1 MNHALSNVTMI
12 TASAGTGKTY
22 SLMGEIA
29 REINNGT
36 RPSQILATTFTKKA
50 AAELIDRVQAELF
63 GQERP
68 DAARQMSVSMVG
80 TVNSVCSRLLQE
92 YAVDAGLSPALQV
105 IAEDEQLRIFQLATD
120 DVFAE
125 FTPRIQPL
133 ARRLGHDGEADLRGS
148 DTDWRK
154 IVRDITDAARSNRI
168 DPASLAGSA
177 SLSWRGLQQI
187 LGPAGLDHR
196 AGWSNQ
202 LLQGLM
208 GLRTLAAELAEA
220 GKTPPKNL
228 FASIALLEPVLA
240 HVSPDEAPWRFWI
253 DAAGVPNADA
263 KRQLESYISAVEA
276 DLAANPAFQ
285 TELREFTE
293 LVFACAASCLD
304 RFADFK
310 RQYGLIDFADQETL
324 VLDLLENNA
333 EFRASIAG
341 RIKFM
346 VVDEFQDTSP
356 LQLQL
361 FTKFAGLVDKV
372 VWVGDSKQAIYEF
385 RGTDPELMR
394 AVAARVENK
403 TQLHH
408 SWRSKEAVIDL
419 SNEISLAMFPELA
432 DAEVRLTVPGPRLE
446 ASHPKNAL
454 GGSREAWTL
463 AAKTVPEQQRA
474 IAAGVVDLIQR
485 RGFKGSDVAVLAR
498 SNVAVAAIAAELTA
512 LGVQAT
518 TNTSSLFAAREIQL
532 VRAGMAFVASDDDTV
547 ALAELAHLHPDHP
560 QFGRWVPA
568 LFDAAEPQEELQRWA
583 GDPLVAGLVELRGL
597 ATLGTPTEIMEEVVS
612 RLGVARLIKSWSSP
626 GTRLKNLD
634 ALRAVL
640 ERYYESCAALSKP
653 VTLSGSLTFLA
664 EADSAGGENFGA
676 DVVNVLTY
684 HKAKGLEWPAVV
696 LAGLDTAVAAN
707 PWGVAVEGV
716 DEIDARNPLVGRWIR
731 FWPWPFGGKGFK
743 PLSAV
748 ADESAV
754 AQRVLARRQADS
766 ARVLYVGLT
775 RSVGVTC
782 LAAAKPAPASLNTLG
797 CGPIVAWTA
806 GTANDGGAGTAGTLA
821 VQGRDGERILSV
833 DAFSYEPADGRAAD
847 SAGSGGQFEDS
858 LAVASPVSRK
868 PARVTASSMESV
880 GFVADV
886 TEAASL
892 GPQLIAHGA
901 AHWDHVGSA
910 IHGYFALPLADMGED
925 VRLAAAQRLL
935 GRWGAASAV
944 EPDVVVEAGER
955 MLAFFGRHYPGATL
969 TTEQSVAWRNADN
982 QLMQGWIDLLLET
995 PAGYVL
1001 VDHKS
1006 YPGKDP
1012 IGHIK
1017 DKYVGQMRGYA
1028 EAIQDI
1034 TGRPVVETLIHM
1046 PALGKMY
1053 RIS

>member
-1 MNHALSNVTMI
+1 MNQALSNVKMI

-36 RPSQILATTFTKKA
+36 QPSQILATTFTKKA

-68 DAARQMSVSMVG
+68 DAARQMSISMVG

-120 DVFAE
+120 NVFAE

-133 ARRLGHDGEADLRGS
+133 ARRLGHDGEADIRGS
-148 DTDWRK
+148 DTDWRT

-168 DPASLAGSA
+168 GPAGLARSA
-177 SLSWRGLQQI
+177 ALSWQGLQQV
-187 LGPAGLDHR
+187 LGPAGLDDR
-196 AGWSNQ
+196 AAWSNQ

-208 GLRTLAAELAEA
+208 SLRALAADMVDK
-220 GKTPPKNL
+220 GKAPPKNL
-228 FASIALLEPVLA
+228 YDSISLLEPVLA
-240 HVSPDEAPWRFWI
+240 HQSSEEIPWRFWV
-253 DAAGVPNADA
+253 DAAGVPNAGA
-263 KRQLESYISAVEA
+263 KRQLESFISAVEA
-276 DLAANPAFQ
+276 DLVANPAFQ
-285 TELREFTE
+285 AELRGFID
-293 LVFACAASCLD
+293 LVFACAAKCLD

-324 VLDLLENNA
+324 VLDLLENNQ

-361 FTKFAGLVDKV
+361 FTRFAELVDTV

-385 RGTDPELMR
+385 RGTDPELMK
-394 AVAARVENK
+394 AVAAHVENK
-403 TQLHH
+403 FQLHD
-408 SWRSKEAVIDL
+408 SWRSTEAVIDL
-419 SNEISLAMFPELA
+419 SNGISLAMFPELSE
-432 DAEVRLTVPGPRLE
+432 AEVRLTIPEARLD
-446 ASHPKNAL
+446 AGHPKNAL
-454 GGSREAWTL
+454 GGAREAWTL
-463 AAKTVPEQQRA
+463 AAKTVPEQRKA
-474 IAAGVVDLIQR
+474 VAAGVVDLIQR
-485 RGFKGSDVAVLAR
+485 RGFNGSDIAVLAR
-498 SNVAVAAIAAELTA
+498 SNVDVAAIAAELTA
-512 LGVQAT
+512 LGVKAS
-518 TNTSSLFAAREIQL
+518 TNTASLFAAREIQL

-547 ALAELAHLHPDHP
+547 ALAELAHLHPGHP
-560 QFGRWVPA
+560 QFGQWVPA
-568 LFDAAEPQEELQRWA
+568 LFDASDPKEELQRWA
-583 GDPLVAGLVELRGL
+583 SAPLVSALVELRGL
-597 ATLGTPTEIMEEVVS
+597 AKLCTPTEIMEEVAS
-612 RLGVARLIKSWSSP
+612 RLGVARLIKSWSNP

-634 ALRAVL
+634 ALRTVL

-653 VTLSGSLTFLA
+653 VTLSGSLRFLA
-664 EADSAGGENFGA
+664 EADSAGSENFGD

-696 LAGLDTAVAAN
+696 LASLDTAVAAK
-707 PWGVAVEGV
+707 PWGVSVEGV
-716 DEIDARNPLVGRWIR
+716 TDIDVRDPLAGRWIR
-731 FWPWPFGGKGFK
+731 HWPWPFGAKGFK
-743 PLSAV
+743 PLSAT
-748 ADESAV
+748 ADTSAV
-754 AQRVLARRQADS
+754 AQRALARRQADS

-775 RSVGVTC
+775 RSVSVTC
-782 LAAAKPAPASLNTLG
+782 LAAAKPAPAWLSTLG
-797 CGPIVAWTA
+797 VSPIVEWTS
-806 GTANDGGAGTAGTLA
+806 GSDDRGSLV
-821 VQGRDGERILSV
+821 VQGRDGELTLTV
-833 DAFSYEPADGRAAD
+833 DPFSYAPADGA
-847 SAGSGGQFEDS
+847 SAGVLGAELEFEDG
-858 LAVASPVSRK
+858 LAVGSPVPQK
-868 PARVTASSMESV
+868 PARVTASAMESF
-880 GFVADV
+880 GFIADV
-886 TEAASL
+886 AEAAVL

-901 AHWDHVGSA
+901 ANWDQVGSA
-910 IHGYFALPLADMGED
+910 IHGYFALPLAAMAAD

-935 GRWGAASAV
+935 DRWGAASAV
-944 EPDVVVEAGER
+944 EPHVVVEAGER
-955 MLAFFGRHYPGATL
+955 MLTFFARHYPGATL

-982 QLMQGWIDLLLET
+982 QLMEGWIDLLLET

-1006 YPGKDP
+1006 YPGMDP

-1028 EAIQDI
+1028 EAIQSI

-1053 RIS
+1053 RIN

>member
-1 MNHALSNVTMI
+1 MNHALNNVSMI

-29 REINNGT
+29 RAINSGT
-36 RPSQILATTFTKKA
+36 KPSQILATTFTKKA

-68 DAARQMSVSMVG
+68 DAARQMSISMVG

-120 DVFAE
+120 AVFAD

-133 ARRLGHDGEADLRGS
+133 ARRLGHDGEADIRGT

-154 IVRDITDAARSNRI
+154 VVRDITDAARSNRI
-168 DPASLAGSA
+168 APSALTHSAAAS
-177 SLSWRGLQQI
+177 WQGLQQV
-187 LGPAGLDHR
+187 LGPAGLDDR
-196 AGWSNQ
+196 ATWSNQ

-208 GLRTLAAELAEA
+208 SLRGLAAEIAES

-228 FASIALLEPVLA
+228 LASIALLEPVLTHA
-240 HVSPDEAPWRFWI
+240 SPEEAPWRFWI
-253 DAAGVPNADA
+253 EAAGVSNANA
-263 KRQLESYISAVEA
+263 KRQLESYISAV
-276 DLAANPAFQ
+276 DVGLTSNPSFQ

-293 LVFACAASCLD
+293 LVFACAAASLD

-310 RQYGLIDFADQETL
+310 RQYGLIDYVDQETL
-324 VLDLLENNA
+324 VLDLLEHNQG
-333 EFRASIAG
+333 FRDSISG

-361 FTKFAGLVDKV
+361 FTRFAELVDKV

-385 RGTDPELMR
+385 RGTDPELMK
-394 AVAARVENK
+394 AVAARVESK
-403 TQLHH
+403 TQLHD

-419 SNEISLAMFPELA
+419 SNAISLAMFPELA
-432 DAEVRLTVPGPRLE
+432 EDEVRLTVPKARRDE
-446 ASHPKNAL
+446 SHPKNAV
-454 GGSREAWTL
+454 GGAREAWTL
-463 AAKTVPEQQRA
+463 AAKTAPEQRRA
-474 IAAGVVDLIQR
+474 VAAGVVDLIER

-498 SNVAVAAIAAELTA
+498 SNDAVAAIAAELAA
-512 LGVQAT
+512 LGVKAT

-568 LFDAAEPQEELQRWA
+568 LFDAEEPTLELQRWA
-583 GDPLVAGLVELRGL
+583 GDPLVSGLVELRDL
-597 ATLGTPTEIMEEVVS
+597 AKLCTPTEIMEEVTS
-612 RLGVARLIKSWSSP
+612 RLGMARLIKTWSNP

-634 ALRAVL
+634 ALRSLL
-640 ERYYESCAALSKP
+640 EQYYEACAALSKP
-653 VTLSGSLTFLA
+653 VTLSGSLKFLA
-664 EADSAGGENFGA
+664 DADSTGSENFGD

-696 LAGLDTAVAAN
+696 LASLDTDVVAK

-716 DEIDARNPLVGRWIR
+716 DEIDVRDPLTGRWIR
-731 FWPWPFGGKGFK
+731 FWTWPFGAKGFK
-743 PLSAV
+743 PLSGV
-748 ADESAV
+748 ADSSAV

-775 RSVGVTC
+775 RSVSVTC
-782 LAAAKPAPASLNTLG
+782 LAAAKPAPASLNSLG
-797 CGPIVAWTA
+797 TGTIVEWTE
-806 GTANDGGAGTAGTLA
+806 GEGNGGTLT
-821 VQGRDGERILSV
+821 VQGRGDEQTLRV
-833 DAFSYEPADGRAAD
+833 DAFSYEPADGPAD
-847 SAGSGGQFEDS
+847 AGDDAKVEYEDGLTVVGQ
-858 LAVASPVSRK
+858 VSHK
-868 PARVTASSMESV
+868 PARVTASSLESF
-880 GFVADV
+880 GFAADV
-886 TEAASL
+886 TEAAVL
-892 GPQLIAHGA
+892 GPQLIPHGA
-901 AHWDHVGSA
+901 SNWDQVGSA
-910 IHGYFALPLADMGED
+910 IHGYFALPLGEMD
-925 VRLAAAQRLL
+925 VSVRLRAAQRLL
-935 GRWGAASAV
+935 DRWGASAAV
-944 EPDVVVEAGER
+944 EPGVVVEAGER
-955 MLAFFGRHYPGATL
+955 MLAFFARHYPGAKV

-982 QLMQGWIDLLLET
+982 QLMEGWIDLLLET
-995 PAGYVL
+995 SAGYVL

-1017 DKYVGQMRGYA
+1017 DKYIGQMRGYA
-1028 EAIQDI
+1028 QAIESI

-1046 PALGKMY
+1046 PALGKMF
-1053 RIS
+1053 RIA

>member
-1 MNHALSNVTMI
+1 MNHALNNVTMI

-29 REINNGT
+29 RSINSGT
-36 RPSQILATTFTKKA
+36 KPSQILATTFTKKA

-63 GQERP
+63 SQERP

-120 DVFAE
+120 AVFAE

-133 ARRLGHDGEADLRGS
+133 ARRLGHDGEADIRGT

-154 IVRDITDAARSNRI
+154 IVRDIADAARSNRI
-168 DPASLAGSA
+168 APSALTHSAAASGQ
-177 SLSWRGLQQI
+177 GLQQV
-187 LGPAGLDHR
+187 LGPAGLDDR
-196 AGWSNQ
+196 ATWSNH

-208 GLRTLAAELAEA
+208 SLRGLAAEIAES

-228 FASIALLEPVLA
+228 LASIALLEPVLTHA
-240 HVSPDEAPWRFWI
+240 SPEEAPWRFWI
-253 DAAGVPNADA
+253 EASGVSNANA
-263 KRQLESYISAVEA
+263 KRQLESYISAVDVE
-276 DLAANPAFQ
+276 LAANPAFQ

-293 LVFACAASCLD
+293 LVFACVAACLD

-324 VLDLLENNA
+324 VLDLLENNP
-333 EFRASIAG
+333 EFQASITG

-361 FTKFAGLVDKV
+361 FTKFAELVEKV

-385 RGTDPELMR
+385 RGTDPELMK
-394 AVAARVENK
+394 AVAAHVDESNK
-403 TQLHH
+403 EHLRH

-419 SNEISLAMFPELA
+419 SNAISLAMFPELGE
-432 DAEVRLTVPGPRLE
+432 DEVRLTVPE
-446 ASHPKNAL
+446 ARRDESHPKNAL
-454 GGSREAWTL
+454 GGAREAWTL
-463 AAKTVPEQQRA
+463 AAKTVPEQRRA
-474 IAAGVVDLIQR
+474 VAAGVVDLIQR

-498 SNVAVAAIAAELTA
+498 SNDAVAAIAAELAA
-512 LGVQAT
+512 LGVKAT

-532 VRAGMAFVASDDDTV
+532 VRAGMAFVASDDDSV

-568 LFDAAEPQEELQRWA
+568 LFDAEEPREELQRWA
-583 GDPLVAGLVELRGL
+583 SDPLVSGLVELRDL
-597 ATLGTPTEIMEEVVS
+597 ATVCTPTEIMEEVTS
-612 RLGVARLIKSWSSP
+612 RLGIARLIKAWSNP

-634 ALRAVL
+634 ALRSLL
-640 ERYYESCAALSKP
+640 EQYYESCAALSKP
-653 VTLSGSLTFLA
+653 VTLSGSLKFLA
-664 EADSAGGENFGA
+664 DADSAGSENFGD

-696 LAGLDTAVAAN
+696 LASLDTDVVAK

-716 DEIDARNPLVGRWIR
+716 DEIDVRDPLVGRWIR
-731 FWPWPFGGKGFK
+731 FWPWPFGAKGFK
-743 PLSAV
+743 PLSSLT
-748 ADESAV
+748 DSSAV
-754 AQRVLARRQADS
+754 AERVLARRQADS

-775 RSVGVTC
+775 RSVSVTC
-782 LAAAKPAPASLNTLG
+782 LAAAKPAPASLNSLG
-797 CGPIVAWTA
+797 TGPIVEWTEE
-806 GTANDGGAGTAGTLA
+806 GNLK
-821 VQGRDGERILSV
+821 VQGRDGEQTLSV
-833 DAFSYEPADGRAAD
+833 EAFSYEPADGPAD
-847 SAGSGGQFEDS
+847 TDEGAKVEYEDG
-858 LAVASPVSRK
+858 LAVEAPVSHK
-868 PARVTASSMESV
+868 PARVTASSLESF
-880 GFVADV
+880 GFAADV
-886 TEAASL
+886 TEVAVL
-892 GPQLIAHGA
+892 GPQLIPHGA
-901 AHWDHVGSA
+901 ANWDQVGSA
-910 IHGYFALPLADMGED
+910 IHGYFALPLAKLDD
-925 VRLAAAQRLL
+925 SVRLRAAQRLL
-935 GRWGAASAV
+935 DRWGATSAV
-944 EPDVVVEAGER
+944 DADVVVEAGER
-955 MLAFFGRHYPGATL
+955 MLAFFAQHYPGATV

-982 QLMQGWIDLLLET
+982 QLMEGWIDLLLET

-1012 IGHIK
+1012 VGHIK
-1017 DKYVGQMRGYA
+1017 DKYIGQMRGYA
-1028 EAIQDI
+1028 EAIESI

-1046 PALGKMY
+1046 PALGKMF

>member
-1 MNHALSNVTMI
+1 MNDALHNVTMI

-36 RPSQILATTFTKKA
+36 KPSQILATTFTKKA
-50 AAELIDRVQAELF
+50 AAELIDRVQTELF

-120 DVFAE
+120 AVFAE

-133 ARRLGHDGEADLRGS
+133 ARRLGHDGEADIRGT

-168 DPASLAGSA
+168 APSALTHSAAAS
-177 SLSWRGLQQI
+177 WQGLQQV
-187 LGPAGLDHR
+187 LGPAGLDDR
-196 AGWSNQ
+196 ATWSNQ

-208 GLRTLAAELAEA
+208 GLRGLAAEIAES

-228 FASIALLEPVLA
+228 LASIALLEPVLTHA
-240 HVSPDEAPWRFWI
+240 SPEEAPWRFWI
-253 DAAGVPNADA
+253 EAAGVSNANA
-263 KRQLESYISAVEA
+263 KRQLESYISAVDV
-276 DLAANPAFQ
+276 DLASNPAFQ

-293 LVFACAASCLD
+293 LVFACAAACLD

-310 RQYGLIDFADQETL
+310 RQHGLIDFADQETL
-324 VLDLLENNA
+324 VLGLLENNP
-333 EFRASIAG
+333 EFRASITG

-361 FTKFAGLVDKV
+361 FTKFAELVDKV

-385 RGTDPELMR
+385 RGTDPELMK
-394 AVAARVENK
+394 AVAAHVEKTKK
-403 TQLHH
+403 TQLHD
-408 SWRSKEAVIDL
+408 SWRSKEAVIEL
-419 SNEISLAMFPELA
+419 SNAISLAMFPELGE
-432 DAEVRLTVPGPRLE
+432 DAVRLTVPE
-446 ASHPKNAL
+446 ARRDGSHPKNAL
-454 GGSREAWTL
+454 GGAREAWTL
-463 AAKTVPEQQRA
+463 AAKTVPEQRRA
-474 IAAGVVDLIQR
+474 VAAGVVDLIQR

-498 SNVAVAAIAAELTA
+498 SNDAVAAIAAELAA
-512 LGVQAT
+512 LGVKAT

-532 VRAGMAFVASDDDTV
+532 VRAGMAFVASYDDTV

-560 QFGRWVPA
+560 QFGRWVPS
-568 LFDAAEPQEELQRWA
+568 LFDAEEPWEELQRWA
-583 GDPLVAGLVELRGL
+583 SDPLVSGLVELRDL
-597 ATLGTPTEIMEEVVS
+597 AKVCTPTEIMEEVTS
-612 RLGVARLIKSWSSP
+612 RLGVARLIKSWSNP

-634 ALRAVL
+634 ALRSLL
-640 ERYYESCAALSKP
+640 EQYYESCAALSKP
-653 VTLSGSLTFLA
+653 VTLSGSLRFLA
-664 EADSAGGENFGA
+664 DVDSTGSENFGD

-696 LAGLDTAVAAN
+696 LASLDTDVVAK

-716 DEIDARNPLVGRWIR
+716 DEIDVRDPLTGRWIR
-731 FWPWPFGGKGFK
+731 FWAWPFGAKGFK
-743 PLSAV
+743 PLSGV
-748 ADESAV
+748 ADSSAV
-754 AQRVLARRQADS
+754 AQRVLTRRQADS

-775 RSVGVTC
+775 RSVSVTC
-782 LAAAKPAPASLNTLG
+782 LAAAKPAPASLNSLG
-797 CGPIVAWTA
+797 TGPIVEWTE
-806 GTANDGGAGTAGTLA
+806 GACNKGALT
-821 VQGRDGERILSV
+821 VQGRDGEHTLPV
-833 DAFSYEPADGRAAD
+833 DAFSYEPADG
-847 SAGSGGQFEDS
+847 SAVSGDGANGEYEDG
-858 LAVASPVSRK
+858 LTVDAPVSHK
-868 PARVTASSMESV
+868 PARVTASSLESH
-880 GFVADV
+880 GFAADV
-886 TEAASL
+886 TEAAAL
-892 GPQLIAHGA
+892 GPQLIPHGA
-901 AHWDHVGSA
+901 ADWDHVGSA
-910 IHGYFALPLADMGED
+910 IHGYFALPLADMD
-925 VRLAAAQRLL
+925 AAVRLGAAQRLL
-935 GRWGAASAV
+935 DRWGATSAV
-944 EPDVVVEAGER
+944 DADVVVEAGQR
-955 MLAFFGRHYPGATL
+955 MLAFFAQHYPGATF

-982 QLMQGWIDLLLET
+982 QLMEGWIDLLLET

-1012 IGHIK
+1012 VGHIK
-1017 DKYVGQMRGYA
+1017 DKYIGQMRGYA
-1028 EAIQDI
+1028 EAIESI

-1053 RIS
+1053 RIA

>member
-1 MNHALSNVTMI
+1 MNDALHNVTMI

-29 REINNGT
+29 REINSGT
-36 RPSQILATTFTKKA
+36 KPSQILATTFTKKA

-120 DVFAE
+120 AVFAE

-133 ARRLGHDGEADLRGS
+133 ARRLGHDGEADIRGT

-168 DPASLAGSA
+168 APSALTHSAAAS
-177 SLSWRGLQQI
+177 WQGLQQV
-187 LGPAGLDHR
+187 LGPAGLDDR
-196 AGWSNQ
+196 ATWSNQ

-208 GLRTLAAELAEA
+208 GLRGLAAEIAES

-228 FASIALLEPVLA
+228 LASIALLEPVLTHA
-240 HVSPDEAPWRFWI
+240 SPEEAPWRFWI
-253 DAAGVPNADA
+253 EAAGVSNANA
-263 KRQLESYISAVEA
+263 KRQLESYISAVDVE
-276 DLAANPAFQ
+276 LASNPAFQ

-293 LVFACAASCLD
+293 LVFACAAACLD

-324 VLDLLENNA
+324 VLDLLENNP
-333 EFRASIAG
+333 EFRASITS

-361 FTKFAGLVDKV
+361 FTKFAELVEKV

-385 RGTDPELMR
+385 RGTDPELMK
-394 AVAARVENK
+394 AVAARVESK
-403 TQLHH
+403 TQLHD
-408 SWRSKEAVIDL
+408 SWRSKESVIDL
-419 SNEISLAMFPELA
+419 SNAISLAMFPELSE
-432 DAEVRLTVPGPRLE
+432 DEVQLTVPEARLD
-446 ASHPKNAL
+446 AAHPKNAL
-454 GGSREAWTL
+454 GGAREAWTL
-463 AAKTVPEQQRA
+463 AAKTVPDQRRA
-474 IAAGVVDLIQR
+474 VAAGVVDLLQR
-485 RGFKGSDVAVLAR
+485 RNFKGSDVAVLAR
-498 SNVAVAAIAAELTA
+498 SNDAVAAIAAELAA
-512 LGVQAT
+512 LGVKAT

-560 QFGRWVPA
+560 EFGRWVPA
-568 LFDAAEPQEELQRWA
+568 LFDAAEPREELQRWA
-583 GDPLVAGLVELRGL
+583 ADPLVSGLVELRGL
-597 ATLGTPTEIMEEVVS
+597 ATVCTPTEIMEEVTA
-612 RLGVARLIKSWSSP
+612 RLGVARLIKSWSNP

-634 ALRAVL
+634 ALRSLL
-640 ERYYESCAALSKP
+640 EQYYESCAALGKP
-653 VTLSGSLTFLA
+653 VTLSGSLKFLA
-664 EADSAGGENFGA
+664 DADSTGSENFGD

-696 LAGLDTAVAAN
+696 LASLDTEVVAK

-716 DEIDARNPLVGRWIR
+716 DEIDVRDPLVGRWIR
-731 FWPWPFGGKGFK
+731 FWPWPFGTKGFK
-743 PLSAV
+743 PLSGA
-748 ADESAV
+748 ADSSAV

-775 RSVGVTC
+775 RSVSVTC
-782 LAAAKPAPASLNTLG
+782 LAAAKPAPASLNSLG
-797 CGPIVAWTA
+797 TGQIVEWTE
-806 GTANDGGAGTAGTLA
+806 GTGSEGTLT
-821 VQGRDGERILSV
+821 VQGRDGEHTLAV
-833 DAFSYEPADGRAAD
+833 EAFSYEPADGPANTDDGANVEY
-847 SAGSGGQFEDS
+847 EDG
-858 LAVASPVSRK
+858 LAVESPVSHE
-868 PARVTASSMESV
+868 PARVTASSLESF
-880 GFVADV
+880 GFAADV
-886 TEAASL
+886 TEAAVL
-892 GPQLIAHGA
+892 GPQLIPHGA
-901 AHWDHVGSA
+901 AIWDQVGSA
-910 IHGYFALPLADMGED
+910 IHGYFALPLAEMDAS
-925 VRLAAAQRLL
+925 VRLRAAHRLL
-935 GRWGAASAV
+935 DRWGAASAV
-944 EPDVVVEAGER
+944 GADVVVEAGER
-955 MLAFFGRHYPGATL
+955 ILAFLHQHYPGATA

-982 QLMQGWIDLLLET
+982 QLMEGWIDLLLET
-995 PAGYVL
+995 PAGFVL

-1012 IGHIK
+1012 VGHIK
-1017 DKYVGQMRGYA
+1017 DKYIGQMRGYA
-1028 EAIQDI
+1028 EAIGSI
-1034 TGRPVVETLIHM
+1034 TGRPVVEMLIHM
-1046 PALGKMY
+1046 PALGKVF
-1053 RIS
+1053 RIG

>member
-29 REINNGT
+29 RAINAGT

-80 TVNSVCSRLLQE
+80 TVNGVCSRLLQE

-133 ARRLGHDGEADLRGS
+133 ARRLGYDGESDIRGS
-148 DTDWRK
+148 DPDWRK
-154 IVRDITDAARSNRI
+154 IVRDITDAARGNTI
-168 DPASLAGSA
+168 NPADLAHSA
-177 SLSWRGLQQI
+177 SSSWQGLHQV
-187 LGPAGLDHR
+187 LGPVGLDDR
-196 AGWSNQ
+196 ASWSNQ

-208 GLRTLAAELAEA
+208 SLRGMAADIID
-220 GKTPPKNL
+220 GGNTPPKNL
-228 FASIALLEPVLA
+228 LASIALLEPVLSYA
-240 HVSPDEAPWRFWI
+240 SPEDAPWRFWI
-253 DAAGVPNADA
+253 DAAGVSNAGA
-263 KRQLESYISAVEA
+263 KRQLESYISAVTM
-276 DLAANPAFQ
+276 DLVANPAFQ

-293 LVFACAASCLD
+293 LVFACAASCLV
-304 RFADFK
+304 RFAEFK
-310 RQYGLIDFADQETL
+310 REYGLIDFADQETL
-324 VLDLLENNA
+324 VLDLLENNP

-385 RGTDPELMR
+385 RGTDPELMK
-394 AVAARVENK
+394 AVAAHIEHK
-403 TQLHH
+403 TQLRE
-408 SWRSKEAVIDL
+408 SWRSKEAVIEL
-419 SNEISLAMFPELA
+419 SNEISLAMFPELSEDQVKLA
-432 DAEVRLTVPGPRLE
+432 PPEARLDA
-446 ASHPKNAL
+446 AHPKNAL

-463 AAKTVPEQQRA
+463 AAKTVPEQRRA

-485 RGFKGSDVAVLAR
+485 RGFKPSDVAVLAR
-498 SNVAVAAIAAELTA
+498 SNAAVEAVAAELTA
-512 LGVQAT
+512 LGLKAT
-518 TNTSSLFAAREIQL
+518 TNTSPLFAAREVQL

-547 ALAELAHLHPDHP
+547 ALAELAHLHPEHAE
-560 QFGRWVPA
+560 FGRWVPA
-568 LFDAAEPQEELQRWA
+568 LFDAAEPQDELTRWA
-583 GDPLVAGLVELRGL
+583 GDPLVSGLVELRGL
-597 ATLGTPTEIMEEVVS
+597 AKLCTPTEIMEEVTS
-612 RLGVARLIKSWSSP
+612 RLGVARLIKSWSNP

-634 ALRAVL
+634 ALRALL

-653 VTLSGSLTFLA
+653 VTLSGSLKFLA
-664 EADSAGGENFGA
+664 DADSAGSENFGD

-696 LAGLDTAVAAN
+696 LASLDTDVVAK

-716 DEIDARNPLVGRWIR
+716 AEIDVRNPLAGRWIR
-731 FWPWPFGGKGFK
+731 FWAWPFGGKGFK
-743 PLSAV
+743 PLSAA
-748 ADESAV
+748 ADASAI
-754 AQRVLARRQADS
+754 ARQVLARRQADS

-775 RSVGVTC
+775 RSVSVTC
-782 LAAAKPAPASLNTLG
+782 LAAAKPVPASLNTLAS
-797 CGPIVAWTA
+797 GPIVEWTA
-806 GTANDGGAGTAGTLA
+806 GAGNDGTLL
-821 VQGRDGERILSV
+821 VQGRDGERRLSV
-833 DAFSYEPADGRAAD
+833 EAFSYEPADGPAAGD
-847 SAGSGGQFEDS
+847 ESAGREFADGLSVS
-858 LAVASPVSRK
+858 SPVPQK
-868 PARVTASSMESV
+868 PARVTASSMESF

-886 TEAASL
+886 TEAATL
-892 GPQLIAHGA
+892 GAQLIPRGA
-901 AHWDHVGSA
+901 ANWDHVGSA
-910 IHGYFALPLADMGED
+910 IHGYFALPLAGMDTAA
-925 VRLAAAQRLL
+925 RLLAAQRLL
-935 GRWGAASAV
+935 DRWGAASAV
-944 EPDVVVEAGER
+944 DAAVVVEAGDR
-955 MLAFFGRHYPGATL
+955 MLAFFAEHYPGATVI
-969 TTEQSVAWRNADN
+969 TEQSVAWRNADN
-982 QLMQGWIDLLLET
+982 QLMEGWIDLLLET

-1006 YPGKDP
+1006 YPGTDP
-1012 IGHIK
+1012 VGHIK

-1028 EAIQDI
+1028 DAIQSI

-1046 PALGKMY
+1046 PALGKMF

>member
-1 MNHALSNVTMI
+1 MNHALNNVTMI

-29 REINNGT
+29 TAINSGT
-36 RPSQILATTFTKKA
+36 KPSQILATTFTKKA

-63 GQERP
+63 GNERP

-120 DVFAE
+120 NVFAE
-125 FTPRIQPL
+125 FTPMIQPL
-133 ARRLGHDGEADLRGS
+133 ARRLGHDGESDIRGS
-148 DTDWRK
+148 DTDWRT
-154 IVRDITDAARSNRI
+154 IVRNITDAARSNRI
-168 DPASLAGSA
+168 DPAALAHSA
-177 SLSWRGLQQI
+177 ALSWQGLQQV

-196 AGWSNQ
+196 ASWSNQ
-202 LLQGLM
+202 LLQGIM
-208 GLRTLAAELAEA
+208 SLRGRAADIAEG
-220 GKTPPKNL
+220 GKAPPKNL
-228 FASIALLEPVLA
+228 YASIALLEPVLTHA
-240 HVSPDEAPWRFWI
+240 SPEDAPWRFWI

-263 KRQLESYISAVEA
+263 KRQLESFISAVDV
-276 DLAANPAFQ
+276 DLVSNPAFQ
-285 TELREFTE
+285 NELREFTE

-304 RFADFK
+304 RFAEFK

-324 VLDLLENNA
+324 VLDLLEHNPT
-333 EFRASIAG
+333 FRASIAG

-361 FTKFAGLVDKV
+361 FTKFAELVDKV

-385 RGTDPELMR
+385 RGTDPELMK
-394 AVAARVENK
+394 AVAAHVENK
-403 TQLHH
+403 TQLHD
-408 SWRSKEAVIDL
+408 SWRSKEAVIEL
-419 SNEISLAMFPELA
+419 SNEISLAMFPELGEK
-432 DAEVRLTVPGPRLE
+432 EVRLTVPE
-446 ASHPKNAL
+446 ARRDESHPKNAL
-454 GGSREAWTL
+454 GGDREAWTL
-463 AAKTVPEQQRA
+463 AAKTVPAQRRA
-474 IAAGVVDLIQR
+474 VAAGVADLIQR
-485 RGFKGSDVAVLAR
+485 RGLKGSDVAVLAR
-498 SNVAVAAIAAELTA
+498 SNDAVAAVAAELA
-512 LGVQAT
+512 SLGIKAT

-560 QFGRWVPA
+560 QFGQWVPA
-568 LFDAAEPQEELQRWA
+568 LFDAEEPGEELQRWA
-583 GDPLVAGLVELRGL
+583 NDPLVSGLVELRGL
-597 ATLGTPTEIMEEVVS
+597 AKVCTPTEIMEEVTS
-612 RLGVARLIKSWSSP
+612 RLGVARLIKSWSNP

-634 ALRAVL
+634 ALRSLL
-640 ERYYESCAALSKP
+640 EQYYESCAALSKP
-653 VTLSGSLTFLA
+653 VTLSGSLKFLA
-664 EADSAGGENFGA
+664 DADSAGSENFGD

-696 LAGLDTAVAAN
+696 LASLDSDVAAK

-716 DEIDARNPLVGRWIR
+716 DEIDVRDPLAGRWIR
-731 FWPWPFGGKGFK
+731 FWPWAFGGKGFK

-748 ADESAV
+748 ADSSAV

-775 RSVGVTC
+775 RSVSVTC
-782 LAAAKPAPASLNTLG
+782 LAAANPAPASLNSLG
-797 CGPIVAWTA
+797 TGPIVEWTA
-806 GTANDGGAGTAGTLA
+806 GAGNDGTLT
-821 VQGRDGERILSV
+821 VQGRDGEHALAV
-833 DAFSYEPADGRAAD
+833 DAFTYEPADGPAD
-847 SAGSGGQFEDS
+847 TDDNANVEHEDG
-858 LAVASPVSRK
+858 LTVDAPVSHK
-868 PARVTASSMESV
+868 PARVTASSLASF
-880 GFVADV
+880 GFAADV
-886 TEAASL
+886 TEAAAL
-892 GPQLIAHGA
+892 GPQLIPHGA
-901 AHWDHVGSA
+901 ANWDQVGSA
-910 IHGYFALPLADMGED
+910 IHGYFALPLAEMDAS
-925 VRLAAAQRLL
+925 VRLRAAQRLL
-935 GRWGAASAV
+935 DRWGAASAV
-944 EPDVVVEAGER
+944 EPSVVVEAGER
-955 MLAFFGRHYPGATL
+955 MLAFFAQHYPGATV

-982 QLMQGWIDLLLET
+982 QLMEGWIDLLLET

-1012 IGHIK
+1012 VGHIK
-1017 DKYVGQMRGYA
+1017 DKYIGQMRGYA
-1028 EAIQDI
+1028 EAIESI

>member
-1 MNHALSNVTMI
+1 MNHAPGNVTMI

-36 RPSQILATTFTKKA
+36 KPSQILATTFTKKA

-133 ARRLGHDGEADLRGS
+133 ALRLGHDGETDVRGS

-168 DPASLAGSA
+168 APSSLARSA
-177 SLSWRGLQQI
+177 SLSWQGLQQV
-187 LGPAGLDHR
+187 LGPAALDDR
-196 AGWSNQ
+196 ASWSHQ
-202 LLQGLM
+202 LLEGLM
-208 GLRTLAAELAEA
+208 SLRGLKADLVEA

-228 FASIALLEPVLA
+228 LASIALLEPVLA
-240 HVSPDEAPWRFWI
+240 QASPEDAPWRFWI

-263 KRQLESYISAVEA
+263 KRQLEDYISAVEA

-293 LVFACAASCLD
+293 LLFACAASCLD

-324 VLDLLENNA
+324 VLDLLENNP

-361 FTKFAGLVDKV
+361 FTRFAELVDKV

-385 RGTDPELMR
+385 RGTDPELMK
-394 AVAARVENK
+394 AVAARIEHK
-403 TQLHH
+403 TQLHD

-419 SNEISLAMFPELA
+419 SNGISLAMFPELSE
-432 DAEVRLTVPGPRLE
+432 DEVRLTVPDARLDP
-446 ASHPKNAL
+446 SHPKNAL
-454 GGSREAWTL
+454 GGSRETWTL
-463 AAKTVPEQQRA
+463 AAKTVPAQRRA
-474 IAAGVVDLIQR
+474 IAAGVVDLIRR
-485 RGFKGSDVAVLAR
+485 RGFKASDVAVLAR
-498 SNVAVAAIAAELTA
+498 SNASVEAIAAELTA
-512 LGVQAT
+512 LGLKAT
-518 TNTSSLFAAREIQL
+518 THTSPLFAAREIQL

-547 ALAELAHLHPDHP
+547 ALAELAHLHPGHA

-568 LFDAAEPQEELQRWA
+568 LFDAAEPKEELRRWA
-583 GDPLVAGLVELRGL
+583 SDPQVTGLVELRGL
-597 ATLGTPTEIMEEVVS
+597 ATLCTPTEIMEEVVS

-634 ALRAVL
+634 ALRSML
-640 ERYYESCAALSKP
+640 ERYYQSCAALGKP
-653 VTLSGSLTFLA
+653 VTLGGSLKFLA
-664 EADSAGGENFGA
+664 DADSAGSENFGD

-696 LAGLDTAVAAN
+696 LASLDTPVAAS
-707 PWGVAVEGV
+707 PWGVSVEGV
-716 DEIDARNPLVGRWIR
+716 AEIDVRNPLAGRWIR
-731 FWPWPFGGKGFK
+731 FWPWPFGAKGFK
-743 PLSAV
+743 PLSGV
-748 ADESAV
+748 ADESVV

-775 RSVGVTC
+775 RSVSVTC
-782 LAAAKPAPASLNTLG
+782 LAAAKPAPASLNTLAS
-797 CGPIVAWTA
+797 GPIVEWTA
-806 GTANDGGAGTAGTLA
+806 GAGNKGTLA
-821 VQGRDGERILSV
+821 VLGRDAEHTLSV
-833 DAFSYEPADGRAAD
+833 DAFSYEPVDERA
-847 SAGSGGQFEDS
+847 SGGEGAGGEFEDS
-858 LAVASPVSRK
+858 LAVASPVSHK
-868 PARVTASSMESV
+868 PARVTASSLESF

-886 TEAASL
+886 TEAAVL
-892 GPQLIAHGA
+892 GPQLIPHGA
-901 AHWDHVGSA
+901 PNWDHVGSA
-910 IHGYFALPLADMGED
+910 IHGYFALPLADLDAE
-925 VRLAAAQRLL
+925 VRLSAAQRLL
-935 GRWGAASAV
+935 DRWGAASAV
-944 EPDVVVEAGER
+944 EPGVVVEAGER
-955 MLAFFGRHYPGATL
+955 MLTFFAGQYPGATVI
-969 TTEQSVAWRNADN
+969 TEQSVAWRKSDN
-982 QLMQGWIDLLLET
+982 QLMEGWIDLLLET

-1012 IGHIK
+1012 IGHIR
-1017 DKYVGQMRGYA
+1017 DKYVGQLRGYA
-1028 EAIQDI
+1028 EAIQSI

-1046 PALGKMY
+1046 PALGKIF

>member
-1 MNHALSNVTMI
+1 MNDALDNVTMI

-29 REINNGT
+29 RAINSGT
-36 RPSQILATTFTKKA
+36 KPSQILATTFTKKA

-92 YAVDAGLSPALQV
+92 YAVDAGLSPALRV

-120 DVFAE
+120 AVFAE

-133 ARRLGHDGEADLRGS
+133 ARRLGHDGEADIRGT

-168 DPASLAGSA
+168 APSA
-177 SLSWRGLQQI
+177 LTHSAAVSWQGLQQV
-187 LGPAGLDHR
+187 LGPAGLDDR
-196 AGWSNQ
+196 AIWSNQ

-208 GLRTLAAELAEA
+208 DLRGLAGEIADS

-228 FASIALLEPVLA
+228 LASIALLEPVLTHA
-240 HVSPDEAPWRFWI
+240 SLEDAPWRFWI
-253 DAAGVPNADA
+253 EATGVSNASA
-263 KRQLESYISAVEA
+263 KRHLESYISAVDV
-276 DLAANPAFQ
+276 DLASNPAFQ

-293 LVFACAASCLD
+293 LVFACAAACLD
-304 RFADFK
+304 QFADFK

-324 VLDLLENNA
+324 VLDLLENNP
-333 EFRASIAG
+333 EFRTSVTG

-361 FTKFAGLVDKV
+361 FTKFAELVDKV

-385 RGTDPELMR
+385 RGTDPELMK
-394 AVAARVENK
+394 AVAARVESK
-403 TQLHH
+403 TQLHD
-408 SWRSKEAVIDL
+408 SWRSKESVIDL
-419 SNEISLAMFPELA
+419 SNAISLAMFPELGE
-432 DAEVRLTVPGPRLE
+432 DEVRLTVPEARLD
-446 ASHPKNAL
+446 AAHPKNAL
-454 GGSREAWTL
+454 GGAREAWTL
-463 AAKTVPEQQRA
+463 AAKTVPEQRRA
-474 IAAGVVDLIQR
+474 VAAGVVDLLQR
-485 RGFKGSDVAVLAR
+485 RNFKGSDVAVLAR
-498 SNVAVAAIAAELTA
+498 SNDAVAAIAAELAA
-512 LGVQAT
+512 LGVKAT

-560 QFGRWVPA
+560 EFGRWVPA
-568 LFDAAEPQEELQRWA
+568 LFDAEEPREELQRWA
-583 GDPLVAGLVELRGL
+583 SDPLVSDLVELRGL
-597 ATLGTPTEIMEEVVS
+597 ATVCTPTEIMEEVTS
-612 RLGVARLIKSWSSP
+612 RLGVARLIKSWSNP

-634 ALRAVL
+634 ALRSLL
-640 ERYYESCAALSKP
+640 EQYYESCAALGKP
-653 VTLSGSLTFLA
+653 VTLSGSLKFLA
-664 EADSAGGENFGA
+664 DADSTGSENFGD

-696 LAGLDTAVAAN
+696 LASLDTEVVAK

-716 DEIDARNPLVGRWIR
+716 DEIDVRDPLVGRWIR
-731 FWPWPFGGKGFK
+731 FWPWPFGTKGFK
-743 PLSAV
+743 PLSGA
-748 ADESAV
+748 ADSSAV

-775 RSVGVTC
+775 RSVSVTC
-782 LAAAKPAPASLNTLG
+782 LAAAKPAPASLNSLG
-797 CGPIVAWTA
+797 TGPIVEWSE
-806 GTANDGGAGTAGTLA
+806 GTGSEGTLT
-821 VQGRDGERILSV
+821 VQGRDGEQTLAV
-833 DAFSYEPADGRAAD
+833 EAFSYEPADGPANTDDGAKVEYED
-847 SAGSGGQFEDS
+847 GLAGE
-858 LAVASPVSRK
+858 APVPQK
-868 PARVTASSMESV
+868 PARVTASSLESF
-880 GFVADV
+880 GFAADV
-886 TEAASL
+886 TEAAVL
-892 GPQLIAHGA
+892 GPQLIPHGA
-901 AHWDHVGSA
+901 ANWDQVGSA
-910 IHGYFALPLADMGED
+910 IHGYFALPLAEMDGS
-925 VRLAAAQRLL
+925 VRLRAAQRLL
-935 GRWGAASAV
+935 DRWGAASAV
-944 EPDVVVEAGER
+944 GADVVVEAGER
-955 MLAFFGRHYPGATL
+955 MLAFLHQQYPGATV
-969 TTEQSVAWRNADN
+969 TTEQSVAWRNADL
-982 QLMQGWIDLLLET
+982 QLMEGWIDLLLET

-1012 IGHIK
+1012 VGHIK
-1017 DKYVGQMRGYA
+1017 DKYIGQMRGYA
-1028 EAIQDI
+1028 EAIESI

-1046 PALGKMY
+1046 PALGKMF

>member
-29 REINNGT
+29 RAINAGT

-68 DAARQMSVSMVG
+68 DAARQMSISMVG

-120 DVFAE
+120 DVFAA

-133 ARRLGHDGEADLRGS
+133 ARRLGYDGESDIRGT
-148 DTDWRK
+148 DPDWRK
-154 IVRDITDAARSNRI
+154 IVRDITDAARGNKIS
-168 DPASLAGSA
+168 PEELAHSA
-177 SLSWRGLQQI
+177 SSSGQGLQQV
-187 LGPAGLDHR
+187 LGPVGLDDR
-196 AGWSNQ
+196 ASWSNQ

-208 GLRTLAAELAEA
+208 SMRAMAADLIES

-228 FASIALLEPVLA
+228 IASIALLEPVLSYA
-240 HVSPDEAPWRFWI
+240 SPEDAPWRFWI
-253 DAAGVPNADA
+253 DAAGVSNAGA
-263 KRQLESYISAVEA
+263 KRLLESYTSAVET
-276 DLAANPAFQ
+276 DLVASPAFQ

-304 RFADFK
+304 RFAEFK
-310 RQYGLIDFADQETL
+310 REYGLIDFADQETL
-324 VLDLLENNA
+324 VLDLLENNP
-333 EFRASIAG
+333 EFRASITG

-361 FTKFAGLVDKV
+361 FTKFAELVDKV
-372 VWVGDSKQAIYEF
+372 VWVGDAKQAIYEF
-385 RGTDPELMR
+385 RGTDPELMK
-394 AVAARVENK
+394 AVAAHIQQK
-403 TQLHH
+403 TQLTE

-419 SNEISLAMFPELA
+419 SNAISLAMFPELRE
-432 DAEVRLTVPGPRLE
+432 DEVELAVPKAQQDP
-446 ASHPKNAL
+446 AHPKSAL

-463 AAKTVPEQQRA
+463 AAKTVPEQRRA
-474 IAAGVVDLIQR
+474 IAAGVLDLIQR

-498 SNVAVAAIAAELTA
+498 SNAAVEAIAAELTA
-512 LGVQAT
+512 LGLKAT
-518 TNTSSLFAAREIQL
+518 TNTSSLFAAREVQL

-547 ALAELAHLHPDHP
+547 ALAELAHLHPGHAA
-560 QFGRWVPA
+560 FGRWVPA
-568 LFDAAEPQEELQRWA
+568 LFDAAEPQEELKRWA
-583 GDPLVAGLVELRGL
+583 ADPLVAGLLELRGL
-597 ATLGTPTEIMEEVVS
+597 AKLCTPTEIMEEVTA
-612 RLGVARLIKSWSSP
+612 RLGVARLIKAWSNP

-634 ALRAVL
+634 ALRALL

-653 VTLSGSLTFLA
+653 VTLSGSLKFLA
-664 EADSAGGENFGA
+664 DAESAGSENFGE

-696 LAGLDTAVAAN
+696 LASLDTGVAAA

-716 DEIDARNPLVGRWIR
+716 AEIDVRNPLAGRWVR

-743 PLSAV
+743 PLSAA

-754 AQRVLARRQADS
+754 ARRVLARRQADS

-775 RSVGVTC
+775 RAISVTC
-782 LAAAKPAPASLNTLG
+782 LAAAKPAPASLNTLAP
-797 CGPIVAWTA
+797 GPIVEWTA
-806 GTANDGGAGTAGTLA
+806 DDGNDGKLV
-821 VQGRDGERILSV
+821 VQGRPGDNERRLSV
-833 DAFSYEPADGRAAD
+833 EAFSYEAAD
-847 SAGSGGQFEDS
+847 APATDERSSAREFDDGLTVSG
-858 LAVASPVSRK
+858 PVEQK
-868 PARVTASSMESV
+868 PARVTASSMKSF
-880 GFVADV
+880 GFDADV
-886 TEAASL
+886 TEAAAL
-892 GPQLIAHGA
+892 GAQLIPHGA
-901 AHWDHVGSA
+901 ANWDHVGSA
-910 IHGYFALPLADMGED
+910 IHGYFALPFAEMDSG
-925 VRLAAAQRLL
+925 VRLLAAQRALD
-935 GRWGAASAV
+935 RWGAASAV
-944 EPDVVVEAGER
+944 DAAVVVEAGNR
-955 MLAFFGRHYPGATL
+955 MLAFFAEQYPGATMI
-969 TTEQSVAWRNADN
+969 TEQSVAWRNADN
-982 QLMQGWIDLLLET
+982 QLMEGWIDLLLET

-1012 IGHIK
+1012 VGHIK
-1017 DKYVGQMRGYA
+1017 EKYVGQMRGYA
-1028 EAIQDI
+1028 EAIESI

-1046 PALGKMY
+1046 PALGKMF

>member
-29 REINNGT
+29 REIHNGT
-36 RPSQILATTFTKKA
+36 RPGQILATTFTKKA

-133 ARRLGHDGEADLRGS
+133 ARRLGHDGEADIRGS
-148 DTDWRK
+148 DTDWRT

-168 DPASLAGSA
+168 APASLARSA
-177 SLSWRGLQQI
+177 SLSWQGLQQI
-187 LGPAGLDHR
+187 LGPAGLDDR
-196 AGWSNQ
+196 ASWSNQ

-208 GLRTLAAELAEA
+208 GLRTLAADIAEA

-228 FASIALLEPVLA
+228 VASITLLEPVLSHA
-240 HVSPDEAPWRFWI
+240 SPEDAPWRFWI
-253 DAAGVPNADA
+253 DAAGVSNADA
-263 KRQLESYISAVEA
+263 KRQLESYISAVET

-324 VLDLLENNA
+324 VLDLLENNQ

-341 RIKFM
+341 RIRFM

-361 FTKFAGLVDKV
+361 FTKFAELVDKV

-394 AVAARVENK
+394 AVAAHVENK
-403 TQLHH
+403 RQLHH

-419 SNEISLAMFPELA
+419 SNEISLAMFPDLA
-432 DAEVRLTVPGPRLE
+432 DTEVRLTVPEARLE

-463 AAKTVPEQQRA
+463 AAKTVPAQRRA

-485 RGFKGSDVAVLAR
+485 RGLKASDVAVLTR
-498 SNVAVAAIAAELTA
+498 SNAGVAAIAAALTA
-512 LGVQAT
+512 LGVKAT

-560 QFGRWVPA
+560 QFSRWVPA
-568 LFDAAEPQEELQRWA
+568 LFDAAEPKEELQRWA
-583 GDPLVAGLVELRGL
+583 SAPLVSGLVELRGL
-597 ATLGTPTEIMEEVVS
+597 ATLCTPTEIMEEVVS

-634 ALRAVL
+634 ALRSML
-640 ERYYESCAALSKP
+640 ERYYESCAALGKP

-664 EADSAGGENFGA
+664 DADSAGSENFGD

-696 LAGLDTAVAAN
+696 LAGLDADVAAK

-716 DEIDARNPLVGRWIR
+716 PEIDVRNPLVGRWIR
-731 FWPWPFGGKGFK
+731 FWPWPFGAKGFK
-743 PLSAV
+743 PLSAA

-775 RSVGVTC
+775 RSVSVTC

-797 CGPIVAWTA
+797 HGPIVEWTA
-806 GTANDGGAGTAGTLA
+806 GAGSEGTL
-821 VQGRDGERILSV
+821 VIQGRDGERRLSV
-833 DAFSYEPADGRAAD
+833 ETFSYEPADGRPAD
-847 SAGSGGQFEDS
+847 GAGAGGEFEDS
-858 LAVASPVSRK
+858 LTVASPVSRK
-868 PARVTASSMESV
+868 PARVTASSLESF
-880 GFVADV
+880 GCVADV
-886 TEAASL
+886 TEAAAL

-910 IHGYFALPLADMGED
+910 IHGYFALPLAEMGED

-935 GRWGAASAV
+935 DRWGAASAV
-944 EPDVVVEAGER
+944 EPHVVVEAGER
-955 MLAFFGRHYPGATL
+955 MLAFFARHYPGATL
-969 TTEQSVAWRNADN
+969 ITEQSVAWRNADN
-982 QLMQGWIDLLLET
+982 QLMEGWIDLLLET

-1017 DKYVGQMRGYA
+1017 DKYVGQMRGYT
-1028 EAIQDI
+1028 EAIQTI